1 MSGSSKKPDSP
12 LIKALKGKRG
22 KLLSDDPDVAEEQVD
37 ELREVADDM
46 EARSKRDKK
55 RPN

>member
-1 MSGSSKKPDSP
+1 
-12 LIKALKGKRG
+12 
-22 KLLSDDPDVAEEQVD
+22 LSDDPDVAEEQVD